1 VSATRYR
8 YRNRGLSLF
17 ALLCL
22 CAPLMAQLSEAKPA
36 PAAVVG
42 SPGGDLFD
50 PVDAVPI
57 DSESFK
63 WNAGL
68 DVTSVHTS
76 TTGWA
81 TLATPT
87 VGYRFNDVFSVD
99 AVMPIYFFRLAE
111 TQSAKP
117 RPDATLV
124 IQRGEVGDVILSGH
138 ALFTP
143 RLAQYQLTGAVAAP
157 SGDEAYGLTS
167 GRVTFDI
174 SNEFER
180 TFGRFTPTLELGG
193 GDSSTLVNRLVTK
206 TYTSLGPLAHFQ
218 AGVATQVAPR
228 ISFEVDAYEQLPLGD
243 QKIYTSKT
251 RKKVTTTVVTG
262 HNVSEDNGF
271 NAAFDATIDR
281 HTVFSSYYSRSL
293 RLHTDTV
300 SVGITYYLRS
310 TAPTAD
316 PPLDELLR

>member
-1 VSATRYR
+1 MSATRYR

-228 ISFEVDAYEQLPLGD
+228 ISFEVMP
-243 QKIYTSKT
+243 T
-251 RKKVTTTVVTG
+251 
-262 HNVSEDNGF
+262 
-271 NAAFDATIDR
+271 
-281 HTVFSSYYSRSL
+281 SSYPWATR
-293 RLHTDTV
+293 
-300 SVGITYYLRS
+300 RS
-310 TAPTAD
+310 TPVRRARKSRRPSSPATTSPRTTASTPHSMQRSID
-316 PPLDELLR
+316 TPSSPATTAGVCACTPIRSPSA